1 MQPNRRRVAF
11 AIAVLA
17 VLGMSRSQAQE
28 VADPGFKSVGRG
40 APLAVALH
48 APAREA
54 APSGATPDELQR
66 LRAQMQSYPFVGAM
80 RIPLIRG
87 AGSSET
93 DLVVGT
99 AWDGA
104 ASPGIEPLAVDLFTS
119 KDFYKDR
126 ALWTDPRYYR
136 CNSPQAIE
144 AQHGAVAPVFLS
156 VIGKDPPRS
165 AAWGD
170 CKRDYPREAILSPY
184 AFTSAQAHY
193 EALQEETR
201 RRQGKSAGKPVASPG
216 KGLEDGARPRP
227 GERTTPSVRAP
238 QPPEDWSGRYRA
250 VSMLENWYSMM
261 LVNQASTIVSLLTPE
276 YQMRTVQD
284 LYHQGNSGAPQ
295 WSGQYCWPEGFMR
308 RWYFL
313 ATGVQPH
320 YILATPKFVQI
331 RTGVARNFSTDIN
344 IGRQFKMDGSV
355 PRLGPDVARWY
366 GETIGFWDG
375 DVLIT
380 WTSNIQGWTAH
391 GEFEWSNKMQAV
403 EIYTPK
409 HDASGRIVG
418 LNHEA
423 VFYDPEALVKPIRIV
438 RNLRRIGDLSD
449 GDPYEVVECLPN
461 IFPVKGVPMA
471 VAPGETIQYEALDM
485 FQRPWAQLWE
495 KYFEQGMTRP
505 QSEGKGIFEFGK

>member
-1 MQPNRRRVAF
+1 MQPGSRRLALAISVLAAF
-11 AIAVLA
+11 ATSLTE
-17 VLGMSRSQAQE
+17 AQE

-48 APAREA
+48 APSRESVPA
-54 APSGATPDELQR
+54 GTPAPELER
-66 LRAQMQSYPFVGAM
+66 VRAEMLKYPFVGAM

-87 AGSSET
+87 AMTPDAELRIGS
-93 DLVVGT
+93 

-104 ASPGIEPLAVDLFTS
+104 VPSGVQPLAVDLFTS

-126 ALWTDPRYYR
+126 ALWTDPRYFR

-144 AQHGAVAPVFLS
+144 AQHGAVAPVFLK
-156 VIGKDPPRS
+156 VVGADPPRS

-170 CKRDYPREAILSPY
+170 CKLDYPREAIVSPY

-193 EALQEETR
+193 EALREETR
-201 RRQGKSAGKPVASPG
+201 HRQAKSDAGSGKSSAASS
-216 KGLEDGARPRP
+216 KAGAR
-227 GERTTPSVRAP
+227 EAHL
-238 QPPEDWSGRYRA
+238 PEDWSGRYRP

-284 LYHQGNSGAPQ
+284 LYHQGNSGAPE

-331 RTGVARNFSTDIN
+331 RTGVARNFITDIN
-344 IGRQFKMDGSV
+344 VGRQFKMDGNV
-355 PRLGPDVARWY
+355 PRLGPDVARWF
-366 GETIGFWDG
+366 GETVGFWDG
-375 DVLIT
+375 NVLIT
-380 WTSNIQGWTAH
+380 WTSNIQSWTAH

-409 HDASGRIVG
+409 HDASGHIVA

-438 RNLRRIGDLSD
+438 RNLKRIGDLTD
-449 GDPYEVVECLPN
+449 GDPYEVIECLPN
-461 IFPVKGVPMA
+461 IFPVKGLPTP
-471 VAPGETIQYEALDM
+471 VAAGETIPYEALDM
-485 FQRPWAQLWE
+485 FRRPWGQLWE
-495 KYFEQGMTRP
+495 KYFEQGMEKP
-505 QSEGKGIFEFGK
+505 EKDEGLFDFKK

>member
-1 MQPNRRRVAF
+1 MQHFDTAGGRAMAPAIRHQDGPRLGRRRAAAAILVFAAF
-11 AIAVLA
+11 AAA
-17 VLGMSRSQAQE
+17 RGEAQE

-40 APLAVALH
+40 APLVVALH

-54 APSGATPDELQR
+54 VPAGTPAAELAQVR
-66 LRAQMQSYPFVGAM
+66 AEMLRYPFVGPM

-87 AGSSET
+87 GDAPRETELRIGS
-93 DLVVGT
+93 

-104 ASPGIEPLAVDLFTS
+104 TPPGVQPLPVDLFTS
-119 KDFYKDR
+119 QDFYKDR
-126 ALWTDPRYYR
+126 ALWTDPRYFR

-144 AQHGAVAPVFLS
+144 AQRGAVAPVFLK
-156 VIGKDPPRS
+156 VVGDDPPRS

-170 CKRDYPREAILSPY
+170 CSKDYPREAILSPY

-193 EALQEETR
+193 EALQEESR
-201 RRQGKSAGKPVASPG
+201 RRAAKSAGKQTAQ
-216 KGLEDGARPRP
+216 L
-227 GERTTPSVRAP
+227 
-238 QPPEDWSGRYRA
+238 PEDWSGRYRA

-276 YQMRTVQD
+276 YQMRAVQD
-284 LYHQGNSGAPQ
+284 LYHQGNSGAPE
-295 WSGQYCWPEGFMR
+295 WSAQYCWPEGFMR

-331 RTGVARNFSTDIN
+331 RTGVARNFITDIN
-344 IGRQFKMDGSV
+344 VGRQFRMDGSV

-391 GEFEWSNKMQAV
+391 GEFEWSNRMQTV

-409 HDASGRIVG
+409 HDASGQIVG

-438 RNLRRIGDLSD
+438 RNLRRIGALTD
-449 GDPYEVVECLPN
+449 GDPYEVIECLPN
-461 IFPVKGVPMA
+461 IFPVKGVPTP
-471 VAPGETIQYEALDM
+471 VAPGETIPYEALDM
-485 FQRPWAQLWE
+485 FRRPWGQLWE
-495 KYFEQGMTRP
+495 KYFEQGMEQPRKD
-505 QSEGKGIFEFGK
+505 EGIFEFGK

>member
-1 MQPNRRRVAF
+1 MHPSSRLVASAIALITAF
-11 AIAVLA
+11 AVPR
-17 VLGMSRSQAQE
+17 GHAQE

-54 APSGATPDELQR
+54 VPAGTPAAELQR
-66 LRAQMQSYPFVGAM
+66 VREQMRSYPFVGAM

-87 AGSSET
+87 TGASET
-93 DLVVGT
+93 ELRIGS
-99 AWDGA
+99 AWEGA
-104 ASPGIEPLAVDLFTS
+104 APPGIEPLAVDLFTS

-126 ALWTDPRYYR
+126 ASWGDPRYFR

-144 AQHGAVAPVFLS
+144 AQRGAVTPVFLQVS
-156 VIGKDPPRS
+156 GKNPPRT
-165 AAWGD
+165 AAWGE
-170 CKRDYPREAILSPY
+170 CKVDYPREAILSPY
-184 AFTSAQAHY
+184 EFTSAQQHY

-201 RRQGKSAGKPVASPG
+201 RRQPKSGKPAAT
-216 KGLEDGARPRP
+216 L
-227 GERTTPSVRAP
+227 
-238 QPPEDWSGRYRA
+238 PEDWSGRYRA

-276 YQMRTVQD
+276 YQMRMVQD

-320 YILATPKFVQI
+320 FILATPKFVQI
-331 RTGVARNFSTDIN
+331 RTGVARNFITDIN
-344 IGRQFKMDGSV
+344 VGRQFKMQGSV
-355 PRLGPDVARWY
+355 PRLGPDVAKWY

-391 GEFEWSNKMQAV
+391 GAFEFSSGMQTV

-409 HDASGRIVG
+409 HDSRGRIVG

-438 RNLRRIGDLSD
+438 RNLARLGGLDE
-449 GDPYEVVECLPN
+449 GDPYEVIECLPN
-461 IFPVKGVPMA
+461 IFPVKGVATP
-471 VAPGETIQYEALDM
+471 VSPGETIQYEALDM
-485 FQRPWAQLWE
+485 FRRPWGQLWE
-495 KYFEQGMTRP
+495 KYFEEGMGRP
-505 QSEGKGIFEFGK
+505 KSDESIFEFGK

>member
-1 MQPNRRRVAF
+1 MKPGNRV
-11 AIAVLA
+11 AIAVSLFVGLA
-17 VLGMSRSQAQE
+17 SRAPAQE
-28 VADPGFKSVGRG
+28 VADAGFKSVGRG
-40 APLAVALH
+40 APLAAALH
-48 APAREA
+48 APSREA
-54 APSGATPDELQR
+54 VPGGTAPAEMQR
-66 LRAQMQSYPFVGAM
+66 VRMEMQSYPFVGAM

-87 AGSSET
+87 AGSSDT
-93 DLVVGT
+93 DLVIGS

-104 ASPGIEPLAVDLFTS
+104 APAGIAPLPVDLFTS
-119 KDFYKDR
+119 KDFYQDR
-126 ALWTDPRYYR
+126 AFWTDPRYYR

-144 AQHGAVAPVFLS
+144 AQHGAVAPVFLK
-156 VIGKDPPRS
+156 VDGPNPPGT
-165 AAWGD
+165 AAWGN
-170 CKRDYPREAILSPY
+170 CKLDYPREAILSPY

-201 RRQGKSAGKPVASPG
+201 RRHAQSPG
-216 KGLEDGARPRP
+216 KARA
-227 GERTTPSVRAP
+227 SDKP
-238 QPPEDWSGRYRA
+238 QIPDDWSGRYRA

-261 LVNQASTIVSLLTPE
+261 LVNQAATIVSLLTPE

-295 WSGQYCWPEGFMR
+295 WTGQYCWPEGFMR

-320 YILATPKFVQI
+320 YIVATPKFVQI
-331 RTGVARNFSTDIN
+331 RTGVARNFITDVN
-344 IGRQFKMDGSV
+344 IGRQFRMDGSV

-366 GETIGFWDG
+366 GETVGFWDG

-391 GEFEWSNKMQAV
+391 GAFEWSNKMQAV

-409 HDASGRIVG
+409 HDGSGRIVA

-438 RNLRRIGDLSD
+438 RNLKRLGDLTD
-449 GDPYEVVECLPN
+449 GDPYEVIECLPN

-495 KYFEQGMTRP
+495 KYFEQGMQKP
-505 QSEGKGIFEFGK
+505 SKDEAIFDFAK

>member
-1 MQPNRRRVAF
+1 MKLRSVGL
-11 AIAVLA
+11 AIAASILSVCA
-17 VLGMSRSQAQE
+17 ASSSRAQE

-40 APLAVALH
+40 APLTLALR

-54 APSGATPDELQR
+54 VPAGTPAAELDRVKDQM
-66 LRAQMQSYPFVGAM
+66 RAYPFVGPM

-87 AGSSET
+87 SDSRDTE
-93 DLVVGT
+93 LRVGT
-99 AWDGA
+99 AWEGA
-104 ASPGIEPLAVDLFTS
+104 APPGIEPLAVDLFTS

-126 ALWTDPRYYR
+126 ASWTDPRYYR

-144 AQHGAVAPVFLS
+144 AQRGALVPVFMQ
-156 VIGKDPPRS
+156 VAGKDPPRT

-170 CKRDYPREAILSPY
+170 CKVDYPREAILSPY
-184 AFTSAQAHY
+184 GFSNAQAHY

-201 RRQGKSAGKPVASPG
+201 RRSASSGSKQ
-216 KGLEDGARPRP
+216 
-227 GERTTPSVRAP
+227 RA
-238 QPPEDWSGRYRA
+238 QLPEDWSGRYRA
-250 VSMLENWYSMM
+250 VSMLENWYSMA

-284 LYHQGNSGAPQ
+284 FYHQGNSGAPQ

-331 RTGVARNFSTDIN
+331 RTGVARNFITDIGV
-344 IGRQFKMDGSV
+344 GRTFRMDGNV
-355 PRLGPDVARWY
+355 PRLGPDVAKWY

-375 DVLIT
+375 DTLIT

-391 GEFEWSNKMQAV
+391 GAFEWSNKMQTV

-409 HDASGRIVG
+409 KDARGQIVG

-438 RNLRRIGDLSD
+438 RNLRRMGGLDE
-449 GDPYEVVECLPN
+449 GDPYEVIECLPN
-461 IFPVKGVPMA
+461 IFPVKGVATP
-471 VAPGETIQYEALDM
+471 VSPGEKIEYEALDM
-485 FQRPWAQLWE
+485 YRRPWAQLWE
-495 KYFEQGMTRP
+495 KYFEEGMARP
-505 QSEGKGIFEFGK
+505 SEDEGIFEFGK

>member
-1 MQPNRRRVAF
+1 MQPSSRRVA
-11 AIAVLA
+11 IATSVLFTLVGA
-17 VLGMSRSQAQE
+17 RSQTQE

-40 APLAVALH
+40 APLAAALH
-48 APAREA
+48 APPREA
-54 APSGATPDELQR
+54 VPGGTPPEELQR
-66 LRAQMQSYPFVGAM
+66 VRAQMQSYPFVGAM

-87 AGSSET
+87 AGSSAT
-93 DLVVGT
+93 DLVVGS
-99 AWDGA
+99 AWDGSA
-104 ASPGIEPLAVDLFTS
+104 PPGVEPLTVDLFTS

-126 ALWTDPRYYR
+126 ASWTDPRYYR

-156 VIGKDPPRS
+156 VIGKDPPRT

-184 AFTSAQAHY
+184 AFTTAQAHY

-201 RRQGKSAGKPVASPG
+201 RRQESASSRKTPGDAGASR
-216 KGLEDGARPRP
+216 AR
-227 GERTTPSVRAP
+227 GERAP
-238 QPPEDWSGRYRA
+238 PLPEDWSGRYRA

-276 YQMRTVQD
+276 YQMRAVQD

-295 WSGQYCWPEGFMR
+295 WTGQYCWPEGFMR

-320 YILATPKFVQI
+320 YIVATPKFVQI
-331 RTGVARNFSTDIN
+331 RTGVARNFITDVN
-344 IGRQFKMDGSV
+344 IGRQFRMDGNV
-355 PRLGPDVARWY
+355 PRLGPDVARWF

-391 GEFEWSNKMQAV
+391 GEFEWSNRMQAI

-409 HDASGRIVG
+409 HDASGRIVS

-438 RNLRRIGDLSD
+438 RNLRRIGDLTD

-461 IFPVKGVPMA
+461 IFPVKGVPAA

-505 QSEGKGIFEFGK
+505 DSEKKSIFEFGK

>member
-1 MQPNRRRVAF
+1 MQPASRRITL
-11 AIAVLA
+11 AIAVAAATLVLLA
-17 VLGMSRSQAQE
+17 ARAEAQE

-48 APAREA
+48 APSREA
-54 APSGATPDELQR
+54 VPPGTLQ
-66 LRAQMQSYPFVGAM
+66 AEMQRVRTEMQRYPFVGAM

-93 DLVVGT
+93 DLVIGT

-104 ASPGIEPLAVDLFTS
+104 APPGVEPLPVDLFTS

-126 ALWTDPRYYR
+126 ALWTDPRYFR

-144 AQHGAVAPVFLS
+144 AQHGAVAPVFLK
-156 VIGKDPPRS
+156 VIGENPPRT
-165 AAWGD
+165 AAWGN
-170 CKRDYPREAILSPY
+170 CKLDYPREAILSPY
-184 AFTSAQAHY
+184 EFTSAQAHY

-201 RRQGKSAGKPVASPG
+201 RRHGSARS
-216 KGLEDGARPRP
+216 
-227 GERTTPSVRAP
+227 TPL
-238 QPPEDWSGRYRA
+238 PEDWSGRYRA
-250 VSMLENWYSMM
+250 VSMLENWYSMI

-284 LYHQGNSGAPQ
+284 LYHQGNSGAPE
-295 WSGQYCWPEGFMR
+295 WTGQYCWPEGFMR

-331 RTGVARNFSTDIN
+331 RTGVARNFVTDVN
-344 IGRQFKMDGSV
+344 VGRQFKMDGNV

-366 GETIGFWDG
+366 GETVGFWDG

-391 GEFEWSNKMQAV
+391 GAFEWSSKMQAV

-409 HDASGRIVG
+409 HDSSGRIVAM
-418 LNHEA
+418 NHEA

-438 RNLRRIGDLSD
+438 RNLKRLGDLTD
-449 GDPYEVVECLPN
+449 GDPYEAVECLPS
-461 IFPVKGVPMA
+461 IFPVKGLPVA

-495 KYFEQGMTRP
+495 KYFEQGMQKP
-505 QSEGKGIFEFGK
+505 AKEEGLFDFGK